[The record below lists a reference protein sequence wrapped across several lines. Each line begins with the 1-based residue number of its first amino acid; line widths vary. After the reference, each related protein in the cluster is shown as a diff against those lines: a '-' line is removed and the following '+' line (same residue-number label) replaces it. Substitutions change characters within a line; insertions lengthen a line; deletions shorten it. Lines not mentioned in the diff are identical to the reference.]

1 MPSALANDPTRMPA
15 FVPAVVRALAVMDLL
30 AQERRPMSMAA
41 VASAL
46 ALPRS
51 SVHGLC
57 STLLSGGYLRRVS
70 DGSLQIGP
78 GVMKLADAFVASTNV
93 AGEFDALWRDAPPST
108 DETVVLSVLS
118 GTEVVYV
125 GVRNSLRPLSLAF
138 NIGMRLPASQ
148 AATGKAMLAWL
159 PPAEVRGRYAD
170 VALPRGTS
178 RRPVGV
184 GTLMKELAETRRRGW
199 AVDDGEVREG
209 VVSIAAPV
217 FDATGHPVAGLGVCV
232 NRAVMN
238 AGEQE
243 RQRRFVI
250 ESAIAL
256 SRRLGAREST
266 S

>member
-1 MPSALANDPTRMPA
+1 MTNAVAASTRAPA

-57 STLLSGGYLRRVS
+57 STLVSSGYLRRVS
-70 DGSLQIGP
+70 DGSMQIGP

-93 AGEFDALWRDAPPST
+93 AGEFDALWRDAPPSS

-125 GVRNSLRPLSLAF
+125 GVRNSVRPLGLAF

-159 PPAEVRGRYAD
+159 PADDVRSRYGDAP
-170 VALPRGTS
+170 LPRAPG
-178 RRPVGV
+178 RRAVGV
-184 GTLMKELAETRRRGW
+184 NTLLKELAETRRRGW
-199 AVDDGEVREG
+199 ALDDGEVREG

-217 FDATGHPVAGLGVCV
+217 FDAAGQPVAGLGVCV

-238 AGEQE
+238 EGEHE

-250 ESAIAL
+250 DSAIAL
-256 SRRLGAREST
+256 SRRLGARGST